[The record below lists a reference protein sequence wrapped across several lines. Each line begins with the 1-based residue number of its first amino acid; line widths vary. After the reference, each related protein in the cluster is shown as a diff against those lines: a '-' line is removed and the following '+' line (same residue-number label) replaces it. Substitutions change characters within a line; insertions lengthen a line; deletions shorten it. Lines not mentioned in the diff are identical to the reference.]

1 MKKAI
6 FMMFLLLILITGC
19 NQNAADGGI
28 YGQNED
34 QDGARLI
41 TSREEALQKI
51 DIDNDPPMDRT
62 ISDQNPN
69 FVNFSGNRND
79 IGKDVDKAR
88 DVVKQTK
95 EFEPGPIWVNG
106 EDMWVTVYKKGMLSE
121 RDQMDAQSRIH
132 KMLLQALPRYDIEVR
147 VREDRT

>member
-1 MKKAI
+1 
-6 FMMFLLLILITGC
+6 MFLLLILITGC
-19 NQNAADGGI
+19 RQNAADGWI
-28 YGQNED
+28 YGQND
-34 QDGARLI
+34 KDGARLI
-41 TSREEALQKI
+41 TSRKEALQKI
-51 DIDNDPPMDRT
+51 DIDNDPRMDRT
-62 ISDQNPN
+62 MSDQNPN

-79 IGKDVDKAR
+79 IGKDVEMAR
-88 DVVKQTK
+88 QVVKQTK

-132 KMLLQALPRYDIEVR
+132 KMLLKALPRYDIEVR